1 MGKKA
6 RQAPLILGKTGFF
19 IHPLCSVEQKERSAH
34 MYVIGTT
41 TKGKSKLLEYCLFQ
55 DITRGR
61 GAGLIDPHGDLAD
74 DIIRYLL
81 SFRETSYMKRM
92 FFEERKNADK
102 IVYLDPTRKDY
113 IIPFN
118 PLIRT
123 AGTTDYD
130 LAADLKEAFQRVW
143 SSSLKEAPQFSNI
156 FLNSLLVLLANN
168 LTLLELQRLLTDRD
182 YREYLLQ
189 KVRHRDIVDFFHER
203 YDKWGREAPLMIES
217 TLNKV
222 AAFTLNDQLRLIL
235 GQQKSLNLRE
245 IMDQGKVLIVNLGD
259 CSEETAKLLGS
270 LLTVKLQQS
279 AQSRRDIRRREQRR
293 PFFLYMDEFQ
303 NFVSSEGGIKTFS
316 RLLSEAAKFGLHLIL
331 AHQTQSQLDPKMRG
345 AIGNMGIKV
354 VFGVERDDAEFVS
367 RGVFLPEIDVVRE
380 EAKTETQHHLY
391 DPLINQWE
399 KFTQLI
405 DKKSLPARFAYV
417 LRHNK
422 EAVRIK
428 TIEVKDRA
436 CEEPEVELVKK
447 YSAMGWGTP
456 VQQVE
461 EEMQERA
468 GWKVEEGSLYS

>member
-1 MGKKA
+1 LGKN
-6 RQAPLILGKTGFF
+6 QSPPLIIGKTGFF
-19 IHPLCSVEQKERSAH
+19 IHPLCAVEQKERSAH

-55 DITRGR
+55 DITQGR

-81 SFRETSYMKRM
+81 SFREPGYMKRM
-92 FFEERKNADK
+92 FFECRENADR
-102 IVYLDPTRKDY
+102 IVYLDPTRTDY
-113 IIPFN
+113 IVPFN

-123 AGTTDYD
+123 SGTTDYD

-143 SSSLKEAPQFSNI
+143 SDSLKEAPQFSNI

-182 YREYLLQ
+182 YREHLLQ
-189 KVRHRDIVDFFHER
+189 AVKHRDIVDFFHER
-203 YDKWGREAPLMIES
+203 YDKWGREAPLRIES

-222 AAFTLNDQLRLIL
+222 SAFTLNDQLRLIL
-235 GQQKSLNLRE
+235 GQRKTINLRQ
-245 IMDQGKVLIVNLGD
+245 IMDEGKVLIVNLGD

-279 AQSRRDIRRREQRR
+279 AQSRRDVRLREQRR
-293 PFFLYMDEFQ
+293 PFYLYMDEFQ
-303 NFVSSEGGIKTFS
+303 NFVSTEGGVKTFS

-331 AHQTQSQLDPKMRG
+331 AHQTQSQLDHKMQG
-345 AIGNMGIKV
+345 AIGNIGIKV
-354 VFGVERDDAEFVS
+354 VFGVERDDAELVS
-367 RGVFLPEIDVVRE
+367 KGVFLPEIDVVRE
-380 EAKTETQHHLY
+380 EAKTETQHPMY
-391 DPLINQWE
+391 DPLGNQWE

-417 LRHNK
+417 LRHSK

-428 TIEVKDRA
+428 TIDVKDRDCA
-436 CEEPEVELVKK
+436 EYEVELIKK
-447 YSAMGWGTP
+447 FSAMGWGTP
-456 VQQVE
+456 AQKAKQEIE
-461 EEMQERA
+461 ER
-468 GWKVEEGSLYS
+468 GSWKPEKKGFYG